1 MAVSRKA
8 VNNFIGGLRKMA
20 DIVTADMFSGLLSEI
35 KSLIPVL
42 LPTVIG
48 FMGFRKGWAFL
59 KGQIKSA

>member
-1 MAVSRKA
+1 MAE
-8 VNNFIGGLRKMA
+8 L
-20 DIVTADMFSGLLSEI
+20 VTTDMFTGLLAEI
-35 KSLIPVL
+35 KALIPVL

>member
-1 MAVSRKA
+1 
-8 VNNFIGGLRKMA
+8 MA
-20 DIVTADMFSGLLSEI
+20 DIVTTEMFSGLLSEI
-35 KSLIPVL
+35 KALIPVL

>member
-1 MAVSRKA
+1 
-8 VNNFIGGLRKMA
+8 MA
-20 DIVTADMFSGLLSEI
+20 DLITADMFTGLLAEI

-48 FMGFRKGWAFL
+48 FMGFRKGWSFL